1 MEFEINH
8 KINHLFT
15 MFIFYLQKT
24 TKDFRNALNQLHHT
38 KEGFCGHQRNNDG
51 FEFQTNEIS
60 KLNTDN

>member
-24 TKDFRNALNQLHHT
+24 TKDFRNQLHHT